1 MSNVFYG
8 TTPHDQLQHK
18 VCEQCWGPNG
28 NLIDLPS
35 DFLFPDHANFGDFT
49 LLFCRGQLR
58 IVHWNASTQLLFY
71 PSNLLFCH
79 AFVAVAVV
87 VCFLKVPILML
98 GLKKEQIDRWSRHS
112 SVVLVSPHYLYY
124 HPTPL
129 NKKRSLFLLDSSPRS
144 NFFLFVTIQDFH
156 SRWLRRS
163 NQKILE
169 ARCWGIRPTIRTTK
183 GIGSKGKDAFGSEP
197 HGGVDGKQVQPHK
210 VYAKFFAPAWN
221 LKENGSLGES
231 PAGVNSLFWLFAID
245 ISRFLQ
251 SFVDW

>member
-18 VCEQCWGPNG
+18 VCGQCWGPNG

-87 VCFLKVPILML
+87 VCFLKVLILML
-98 GLKKEQIDRWSRHS
+98 GLKKGQINRWSRHS
-112 SVVLVSPHYLYY
+112 SAVLVSPHYLYY
-124 HPTPL
+124 HPTPPL
-129 NKKRSLFLLDSSPRS
+129 NKKKISISPWLLPPIQFFSVQFPLRTCSSQFKIFILADFEDPTKRSLKLGVGASDLQE
-144 NFFLFVTIQDFH
+144 V
-156 SRWLRRS
+156 RR
-163 NQKILE
+163 
-169 ARCWGIRPTIRTTK
+169 RG
-183 GIGSKGKDAFGSEP
+183 
-197 HGGVDGKQVQPHK
+197 
-210 VYAKFFAPAWN
+210 
-221 LKENGSLGES
+221 
-231 PAGVNSLFWLFAID
+231 
-245 ISRFLQ
+245 
-251 SFVDW
+251 

>member
-18 VCEQCWGPNG
+18 VCGQCWGPNG

-58 IVHWNASTQLLFY
+58 IVRWNASTQLLFY

-98 GLKKEQIDRWSRHS
+98 GLKKGQINRWSRHS
-112 SVVLVSPHYLYY
+112 SCFPSLFILPPH
-124 HPTPL
+124 PPL
-129 NKKRSLFLLDSSPRS
+129 IKKRSLFLLDSSPRS
-144 NFFLFVTIQDFH
+144 NFFSVQFPLRTCSSQFKIFILADFEDPTK
-156 SRWLRRS
+156 RS
-163 NQKILE
+163 LKL
-169 ARCWGIRPTIRTTK
+169 
-183 GIGSKGKDAFGSEP
+183 
-197 HGGVDGKQVQPHK
+197 GVGASD
-210 VYAKFFAPAWN
+210 
-221 LKENGSLGES
+221 
-231 PAGVNSLFWLFAID
+231 
-245 ISRFLQ
+245 LQ
-251 SFVDW
+251 CVRKRG

>member
-1 MSNVFYG
+1 MIK
-8 TTPHDQLQHK
+8 HK
-18 VCEQCWGPNG
+18 VCGQCWGPNG

-79 AFVAVAVV
+79 VFVAVAVV
-87 VCFLKVPILML
+87 VCFLKLPILML
-98 GLKKEQIDRWSRHS
+98 GLKKGQIDRWSRHS
-112 SVVLVSPHYLYY
+112 SAVLVSPHYLYY

-129 NKKRSLFLLDSSPRS
+129 NQKKISISPWLLPPIQ
-144 NFFLFVTIQDFH
+144 FFFCPIPIENLFVTIQDFH

-163 NQKILE
+163 NQKIRE

-197 HGGVDGKQVQPHK
+197 HGGGDGKQVQPHK

-221 LKENGSLGES
+221 LKEKGSLGES
-231 PAGVNSLFWLFAID
+231 PARANSLF
-245 ISRFLQ
+245 
-251 SFVDW
+251 

>member
-1 MSNVFYG
+1 MSNFLYG

-28 NLIDLPS
+28 KLIDLPS

-98 GLKKEQIDRWSRHS
+98 GLKKGQINRWSRHS
-112 SVVLVSPHYLYY
+112 SAVLVSPHYLYY

-129 NKKRSLFLLDSSPRS
+129 NQKRSLFLLDSSPRS
-144 NFFLFVTIQDFH
+144 NFFSVQFPLRTFSSQFKIFILADFEDPTKR
-156 SRWLRRS
+156 SLKLGVGASDLQCVRR
-163 NQKILE
+163 
-169 ARCWGIRPTIRTTK
+169 RG
-183 GIGSKGKDAFGSEP
+183 
-197 HGGVDGKQVQPHK
+197 
-210 VYAKFFAPAWN
+210 
-221 LKENGSLGES
+221 
-231 PAGVNSLFWLFAID
+231 
-245 ISRFLQ
+245 
-251 SFVDW
+251 

>member
-18 VCEQCWGPNG
+18 VCGQCWGPNG

-79 AFVAVAVV
+79 VFVAVAVV

-98 GLKKEQIDRWSRHS
+98 GLKKGQINRWSRHS
-112 SVVLVSPHYLYY
+112 SAVLVSPHYLYY

-129 NKKRSLFLLDSSPRS
+129 NQKKDLYFSLTPPPDPI
-144 NFFLFVTIQDFH
+144 FFL
-156 SRWLRRS
+156 S
-163 NQKILE
+163 NSHWELV
-169 ARCWGIRPTIRTTK
+169 R
-183 GIGSKGKDAFGSEP
+183 
-197 HGGVDGKQVQPHK
+197 H
-210 VYAKFFAPAWN
+210 N
-221 LKENGSLGES
+221 
-231 PAGVNSLFWLFAID
+231 
-245 ISRFLQ
+245 SRF
-251 SFVDW
+251 SFSLTSKIQPKDPWSSVLGHPTYNAYEEGDRE